1 MLAFFSKYLEN
12 AVNEIAKLPGI
23 GKRTALRLTLHLVK
37 ADKLEVA
44 ALTSSINN
52 LKEHL
57 CYCKNC
63 FNLSDKELC
72 EICENPKRD
81 HSVICVVQDIRDVI
95 AIENTNQYSGVYH
108 VLGGVISPMDGIGIN
123 QLRLQELFA
132 RIEQGGVREVVLAL
146 PATVEGDT
154 TNFFIY
160 KNIKDQVAEI
170 TTIARGV
177 GIGEELEYADEVTLG
192 RSLMGRTR
200 FESVLSGT
208 FFRSAEKFA
217 YPDLFGHDYD
227 AAHRVYQCGLS
238 RKVDGQVA
246 ASSFCT
252 DTDGGVVGTDT
263 GLHRWLRHCVAVYP
277 QPAVLWRTGGR
288 YDSHFWRRGLCA
300 HGL

>member
-1 MLAFFSKYLEN
+1 MLEFFSKHLEN

-37 ADKLEVA
+37 ADKTEVN
-44 ALTSSINN
+44 ALTSAIDN

-63 FNLSDKELC
+63 FNLSDKEIC
-72 EICENPKRD
+72 DICENPKRD
-81 HSVICVVQDIRDVI
+81 HATICVVQDIRDVI
-95 AIENTNQYSGVYH
+95 AIENTNQYAGVYH

-123 QLRLQELFA
+123 QLRLQELFD

-160 KNIKDQVAEI
+160 KNIKDKVSEI

-200 FESVLSGT
+200 FESVYVK
-208 FFRSAEKFA
+208 R
-217 YPDLFGHDYD
+217 
-227 AAHRVYQCGLS
+227 
-238 RKVDGQVA
+238 
-246 ASSFCT
+246 
-252 DTDGGVVGTDT
+252 
-263 GLHRWLRHCVAVYP
+263 
-277 QPAVLWRTGGR
+277 
-288 YDSHFWRRGLCA
+288 
-300 HGL
+300 

>member
-1 MLAFFSKYLEN
+1 MLEFFSKHLEN

-37 ADKLEVA
+37 ADKMEVS
-44 ALTSSINN
+44 ALTSAIDN

-63 FNLSDKELC
+63 FNLSDKEIC
-72 EICENPKRD
+72 DICENPKRD
-81 HSVICVVQDIRDVI
+81 HATICVVQDIRDVI
-95 AIENTNQYSGVYH
+95 AIENTNQYAGVYH

-123 QLRLQELFA
+123 QLRLQELFD
-132 RIEQGGVREVVLAL
+132 RIEKGGVKEVVLAL

-160 KNIKDQVAEI
+160 KNIKDKVSEI

-200 FESVLSGT
+200 FESVYVK
-208 FFRSAEKFA
+208 R
-217 YPDLFGHDYD
+217 
-227 AAHRVYQCGLS
+227 
-238 RKVDGQVA
+238 
-246 ASSFCT
+246 
-252 DTDGGVVGTDT
+252 
-263 GLHRWLRHCVAVYP
+263 
-277 QPAVLWRTGGR
+277 
-288 YDSHFWRRGLCA
+288 
-300 HGL
+300 

>member
-123 QLRLQELFA
+123 QLRLQELFT

-200 FESVLSGT
+200 FESVYT
-208 FFRSAEKFA
+208 KR
-217 YPDLFGHDYD
+217 
-227 AAHRVYQCGLS
+227 
-238 RKVDGQVA
+238 
-246 ASSFCT
+246 
-252 DTDGGVVGTDT
+252 
-263 GLHRWLRHCVAVYP
+263 
-277 QPAVLWRTGGR
+277 
-288 YDSHFWRRGLCA
+288 
-300 HGL
+300 